1 MHFYLRH
8 VTSVSFHRITVL
20 KIKDNEVLENG
31 IKVTDEFMKAVI
43 CCLKLEKNEL
53 FCVLSRTYRNVVC
66 GEIKTVFL
74 QNRRK

>member
-1 MHFYLRH
+1 
-8 VTSVSFHRITVL
+8 
-20 KIKDNEVLENG
+20 
-31 IKVTDEFMKAVI
+31 MKAVI

-53 FCVLSRTYRNVVC
+53 FCVLSKTYRNVVC